1 MWAGWIGT
9 MEEKLTRG
17 GIDPHYSDCQEG
29 VNGGQGS
36 VGNQDAKLTK
46 QRDWHGHV
54 HLHVGAVIRLRN
66 FMLFIKKKRVFDMEK
81 V

>member
-1 MWAGWIGT
+1 
-9 MEEKLTRG
+9 MEEKLAG
-17 GIDPHYSDCQEG
+17 GKIDHYYSGCQEG

-36 VGNQDAKLTK
+36 VGVRNQDAKLTE
-46 QRDWHGHV
+46 QSDWHGHV

-66 FMLFIKKKRVFDMEK
+66 FMVFIKKKRVFNMEK